1 MAKRIYN
8 IPDSLDKSILD
19 SEIVLRSDK
28 AEVSL
33 KPLPVRVILY
43 YILFLVV
50 GLYIIFQTELKNMGF
65 GWIIFFVIT
74 WVLFTVNMLK
84 TDKSGE
90 PQLNMI
96 KAMLDY
102 LPRSRRI
109 VTTRSTSNAI
119 GFLGISNIDEVGENG
134 LVKFIDGRYGY
145 FYEVVGSGSYLL
157 FESDRNEILNRVD
170 NFYRNMKPEYQYI
183 FITVRQPQKVY
194 KQIGYLKKKFDR
206 LADSDWEI
214 KEKAN
219 ENYRFLSEQVGREYK
234 SIHQYMIIKAR
245 DKDTLNMAK
254 DILSIEVASSSL
266 IFKNVRA
273 LFKEDIIELLS
284 EIFKGG
290 QSHEIHR

>member
-1 MAKRIYN
+1 MAKKIYN

-19 SEIVLRSDK
+19 SEIVLKSNK

-102 LPRSRRI
+102 LPRSRRV
-109 VTTRSTSNAI
+109 VTTRSTSNAAH
-119 GFLGISNIDEVGENG
+119 FLGISNVDEVGGNG
-134 LVKFIDGRYGY
+134 LVKFIDGSYGY
-145 FYEVVGSGSYLL
+145 FYEVVGNGSYLL

-206 LADSDWEI
+206 LTDSDWEI

-245 DKDTLNMAK
+245 NKDTLNMAK
-254 DILSIEVASSSL
+254 DILSIEVSSSSL
-266 IFKNVRA
+266 IFKKI
-273 LFKEDIIELLS
+273 L
-284 EIFKGG
+284 
-290 QSHEIHR
+290 